1 MLMEERK
8 QHQDED
14 ANALMADQQLTGCL
28 CCFDTFENEFFFIFL
43 FFFYTILFVV

>member
-14 ANALMADQQLTGCL
+14 ANALMADQRLTGCL
-28 CCFDTFENEFFFIFL
+28 CRFDTSENEGFFFIN
-43 FFFYTILFVV
+43 LFVV